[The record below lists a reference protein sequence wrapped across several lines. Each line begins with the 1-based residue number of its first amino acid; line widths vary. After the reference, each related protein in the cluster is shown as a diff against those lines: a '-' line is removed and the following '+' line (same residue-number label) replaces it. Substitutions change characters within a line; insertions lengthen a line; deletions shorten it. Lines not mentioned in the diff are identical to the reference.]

1 MTESRRWLT
10 YEIIVFYCF
19 LSSARAC
26 MTLGDN
32 PYVDL
37 VLSIIAL
44 AICPK
49 RYFIHVPQR
58 MFAAFLL
65 AISAMYTMIGAPVT
79 GYLAQFA
86 MVFIPCQLI
95 FLRREYQ
102 VELFEWLTRWYA
114 VLLIAS
120 FVWWILWIMGV
131 NLPHSAQK
139 MAWEYNDDGFILENY
154 YLFRHTIN
162 LNVYAAIESV
172 MRFNGFF
179 LEPGHLG
186 TITSLFLF
194 IGKFDLSKWQNKIF
208 ILVIIF
214 TFSAAAYMLTLTGYC
229 MYRYAIDRW
238 RVAFTFLMSA
248 LVIFLISQY
257 NGGDNVIN
265 EIVFGKFTREQ
276 GAVEGRFSFGTQK
289 LWNEVVADGSIIWGK
304 GANVNI
310 TQSAGYKVFLIM
322 NGILGAVIT
331 LCAYWRIYI
340 INSSKLGLL
349 LLLLLIISFLQ
360 RTYCFWDA
368 FLDPFILGTACL
380 CHNKKYEEHG
390 FETLDSES

>member
-114 VLLIAS
+114 ILLVAS
-120 FVWWILWIMGV
+120 LIWWILWILGV
-131 NLPHSAQK
+131 SLPHSSQK
-139 MAWEYNDDGFILENY
+139 FYAWDYNEDGFMLENY

-162 LNVYAAIESV
+162 LNIYAQVESI

-179 LEPGHLG
+179 LEPGHIG
-186 TITSLFLF
+186 TITALFLYVGRF
-194 IGKFDLSKWQNKIF
+194 NLKKWENKIF
-208 ILVIIF
+208 LLIIVLS
-214 TFSAAAYMLTLTGYC
+214 FSAAAYMLTLLGYC
-229 MYRYAIDRW
+229 MYRYSVDSRKIATTFIIVAIA
-238 RVAFTFLMSA
+238 VCA
-248 LVIFLISQY
+248 ISQY
-257 NGGDNVIN
+257 NGGNNVIN
-265 EIVFGKFTREQ
+265 EIVFGKFTRKS
-276 GAVEGRFSFGTQK
+276 GAIEGRFSGETQR
-289 LWNEVVADGSIIWGK
+289 LWAQSISDGGIIFGK
-304 GANVNI
+304 GAGVKVPR
-310 TQSAGYKVFLIM
+310 SAGYKVFLIM
-322 NGILGAVIT
+322 NGLVGAFLAIA
-331 LCAYWRIYI
+331 AYWSIYRL
-340 INSSKLGLL
+340 NCSRMGPYMFLL
-349 LLLLLIISFLQ
+349 LLISFLQ
-360 RTYCFWDA
+360 RVYCFWDA
-368 FLDPFILGTACL
+368 FLDPYILGTAYL
-380 CHNKKYEEHG
+380 KLGLEQINDLEH
-390 FETLDSES
+390 SR